1 LVVIGRTSQVGRG
14 VLLAFAAAAL
24 FGATAPLL
32 QRASAA
38 VGAIAAA
45 GLMYL
50 GAGLTGLLLMTVRRH
65 AFEPAL
71 QGRALWRLLLVAL
84 LGAAL
89 APTLLVLGLK
99 RTDAA
104 TGSLLLVLEAPF
116 TLLLARLFL
125 REHLSLR
132 VVLAMS
138 LILVGGLALAFRP
151 AGGPLSWTGEAL
163 IAGATLSWS
172 AENILS
178 RGLADS
184 DPLSVVA
191 GKGILGSAAA
201 MMVAWAADQTGIPLG
216 PAVALVAIGCV
227 GYGLSLQLYLRAMR
241 LVGAGRTASVFAAAP
256 FFGAIIALAMAGS
269 WPGPRFLLA
278 TPLMAVGVWLH
289 VTERHHH
296 RHTHEPLLHDHE
308 HSHDD
313 GHHHHR
319 HDPMPAGPHTHP
331 HRHEPVTHEHEHS
344 EDIHHRHPH

>member
-1 LVVIGRTSQVGRG
+1 LVVIVKTSQVGRG

-24 FGATAPLL
+24 FGATAPLV
-32 QRASAA
+32 QRSSVA

-71 QGRALWRLLLVAL
+71 QGRALARLLAVAL
-84 LGAAL
+84 VGAAL
-89 APTLLVLGLK
+89 APALLVLGLK

-138 LILVGGLALAFRP
+138 LILVGGLALAVRP
-151 AGGPLSWTGEAL
+151 AAGPASWTGGAL

-172 AENILS
+172 VENILS

-201 MMVAWAADQTGIPLG
+201 MLVAWAADQTGIPLG

-256 FFGAIIALAMAGS
+256 FFGAIIALAMGGP

-278 TPLMAVGVWLH
+278 APLMAAGVWLH
-289 VTERHHH
+289 VTERHQH
-296 RHTHEPLLHDHE
+296 RHSHEPLEHEHE

-313 GHHHHR
+313 GHHQHH
-319 HDPMPAGPHTHP
+319 HQPTPAGPHSHP
-331 HRHEPVTHEHEHS
+331 HRHEPVTHDHEHG